1 MAEHPATTRDGGF
14 VTAQFVVV
22 VALSL
27 LFFTMMA
34 NVIVFMYGRGV
45 VRAALEEG
53 VRAAS
58 PAAATT
64 ATCQRAADET
74 MRSLLGGSMG
84 RDIRI
89 DCEIRGGEVHAS
101 ATGHFR
107 GWLPGMP
114 DWRFAN
120 QATAVKE
127 QLT

>member
-1 MAEHPATTRDGGF
+1 MVEHPAPTREGGF

-64 ATCQRAADET
+64 AACQRAAGET
-74 MRSLLGGSMG
+74 MRSLLGGSMA
-84 RDIRI
+84 RDVRI

-101 ATGHFR
+101 ATGRFV

>member
-1 MAEHPATTRDGGF
+1 MAEPHPPTRQGGF

-22 VALSL
+22 VGLSL

-58 PAAATT
+58 PAAATS
-64 ATCQRAADET
+64 AICQREADET

-84 RDIRI
+84 REIRI
-89 DCEIRGGEVHAS
+89 ECEIRGGEVHALAS
-101 ATGHFR
+101 GRFR

-114 DWRFAN
+114 DWRFTQ

-127 QLT
+127 QLP

>member
-64 ATCQRAADET
+64 ATCQREADET

-101 ATGHFR
+101 ATGRFR

>member
-1 MAEHPATTRDGGF
+1 MVEHPAPTREGGF

-58 PAAATT
+58 PAAATA
-64 ATCQRAADET
+64 ATCQRAAGET
-74 MRSLLGGSMG
+74 LRSLLGGSMG
-84 RDIRI
+84 AEVRI
-89 DCEIRGGEVHAS
+89 DCRIGGGEVHAT
-101 ATGHFR
+101 ATGRFR

-127 QLT
+127 QLA

>member
-1 MAEHPATTRDGGF
+1 VAEHRASRRDGGF

-34 NVIVFMYGRGV
+34 NVVVFMYGRGV

-64 ATCQRAADET
+64 ATCRRVAGET

-84 RDIRI
+84 AGVRI
-89 DCEIRGGEVHAS
+89 DCQIGGGEVRAT

>member
-64 ATCQRAADET
+64 ATCQRTADET

-101 ATGHFR
+101 ATGRFR

-114 DWRFAN
+114 DWHFAN

>member
-1 MAEHPATTRDGGF
+1 MAEHPAPTRDGGF

-64 ATCQRAADET
+64 KACQRAADQT

-89 DCEIRGGEVHAS
+89 DCEVRGAEVHAT
-101 ATGHFR
+101 ATGRFS

-127 QLT
+127 QLP

>member
-1 MAEHPATTRDGGF
+1 MAEHRTSPRDGGF

-34 NVIVFMYGRGV
+34 NVVVFMYGRGV

-53 VRAAS
+53 VRAGS
-58 PAAATT
+58 PASASA
-64 ATCQRAADET
+64 ATCQRAARET
-74 MRSLLGGSMG
+74 MRSLLGGSLG
-84 RDIRI
+84 GDVRI
-89 DCEIRGGEVHAS
+89 DCQVSGGEVHAN
-101 ATGHFR
+101 ATGRFP

>member
-1 MAEHPATTRDGGF
+1 VAEHRASPRDGGF

-34 NVIVFMYGRGV
+34 NVVVFMYGRGV

-53 VRAAS
+53 VRAGS
-58 PAAATT
+58 PAAATV
-64 ATCQRAADET
+64 ATCRRAAGET
-74 MRSLLGGSMG
+74 VRSLLGGSMG
-84 RDIRI
+84 GEVRI
-89 DCEIRGGEVHAS
+89 DCEFRGGEVHAT
-101 ATGHFR
+101 AAGRFR

-114 DWRFAN
+114 DWRFAS

-127 QLT
+127 QLA

>member
-1 MAEHPATTRDGGF
+1 MAEQQAPTRHGGF
-14 VTAQFVVV
+14 VTAQFIVVV
-22 VALSL
+22 GLSL

-58 PAAATT
+58 PAGAATP
-64 ATCQRAADET
+64 ACQRAADDT

-84 RDIRI
+84 REIRI
-89 DCEIRGGEVHAS
+89 SCEIRAGEVHAT
-101 ATGHFR
+101 AGGRFR
-107 GWLPGMP
+107 AWLPGMP
-114 DWRFAN
+114 DWRFTQ

-127 QLT
+127 QLP